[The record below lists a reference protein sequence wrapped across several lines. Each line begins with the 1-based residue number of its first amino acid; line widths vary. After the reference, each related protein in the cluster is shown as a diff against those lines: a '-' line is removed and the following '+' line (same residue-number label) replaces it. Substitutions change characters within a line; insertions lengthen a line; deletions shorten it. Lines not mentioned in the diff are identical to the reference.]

1 LNARAPA
8 AAPVSKEGLKMAENS
23 DTPATRQG
31 PLEAARARTASAYE
45 AARNRAS
52 DATRRANEQLSVYP
66 LSAVVGGFLLGAL
79 VGALVPRTERET
91 RLIGK
96 AGRRVAGA
104 AKDAAQRGID
114 AGREQFDQLKSKA
127 VETVGEAVSSLTG
140 GDKD

>member
-1 LNARAPA
+1 
-8 AAPVSKEGLKMAENS
+8 MAKDDETS
-23 DTPATRQG
+23 AIRRSPI
-31 PLEAARARTASAYE
+31 EAARARTASAYE
-45 AARNRAS
+45 AARSRAS
-52 DATRRANEQLSVYP
+52 DATRKANEQLSVYP

-79 VGALVPRTERET
+79 VGAMLPRTERET

-96 AGRRVAGA
+96 TGRRVAGA

-127 VETVGEAVSSLTG
+127 TETIGEAVSSFTG

>member
-1 LNARAPA
+1 
-8 AAPVSKEGLKMAENS
+8 MAKDS
-23 DTPATRQG
+23 DTPESRRG
-31 PLEAARARTASAYE
+31 PIEAARARTASAYE

-79 VGALVPRTERET
+79 VGAMLPRTERET

-127 VETVGEAVSSLTG
+127 VETVGEAVSSFTSG
-140 GDKD
+140 GKD

>member
-1 LNARAPA
+1 
-8 AAPVSKEGLKMAENS
+8 MAKDS
-23 DTPATRQG
+23 DTPASRPG

-66 LSAVVGGFLLGAL
+66 IGAVVGGFLLGAL
-79 VGALVPRTERET
+79 VGALIPRTERET

-140 GDKD
+140 GEKD

>member
-1 LNARAPA
+1 
-8 AAPVSKEGLKMAENS
+8 MAKDDE
-23 DTPATRQG
+23 TQATRRS
-31 PLEAARARTASAYE
+31 PIEAARARTASAYE

-52 DATRRANEQLSVYP
+52 DATRKANEQLSVYP

-79 VGALVPRTERET
+79 VGAMLPRTERET

-114 AGREQFDQLKSKA
+114 AGREQLEQLKSKA
-127 VETVGEAVSSLTG
+127 AETVGEAVSSLTG
-140 GDKD
+140 GKD